1 MLALERQVPAETD
14 KVVLRGEKCTE
25 ENEAEPGSGD

>member
-14 KVVLRGEKCTE
+14 KVVLMGEKCTE
-25 ENEAEPGSGD
+25 GERSRTREWD